1 VELGSLASEPDADL
15 TLLIS
20 ILRWLVAFPIR
31 LSLLGF
37 KRSEHDAIRF
47 SMYETLRDFVPRHV
61 IRKHAEVLA
70 IGNSWVLANMVAPNS
85 NITEANYPE
94 YNILS
99 LPFANDSFDVVVT
112 DQVLEHVE
120 GDPFVAVEECRRVL
134 KSGGIAVH
142 TAPLLI
148 QIHGFPSDYWRFTP
162 DGLSLLCRTHSE
174 VLLAGGWGNRFLWL
188 LSWSGVLFGRR
199 VPLAKWHPYHRAAVI
214 NEPDYPIAV
223 WVVAR
228 K

>member
-1 VELGSLASEPDADL
+1 
-15 TLLIS
+15 
-20 ILRWLVAFPIR
+20 LVAFPIQ

-37 KRSEHDAIRF
+37 RKSEHDAIRF
-47 SMYETLRDFVPRHV
+47 SMYEALEAFVPPLV
-61 IRKHAEVLA
+61 PTEKAKVLA
-70 IGNSWVLANMVAPNS
+70 IGNSWVLAKMIAPNAT
-85 NITEANYPE
+85 IVEANYPE

-99 LPFANDSFDVVVT
+99 LPFPDDTFDVVVT

-134 KSGGIAVH
+134 KLAGIAVH

-148 QIHGFPSDYWRFTP
+148 QIHGFPSDFWRFTP
-162 DGLSLLCRTHSE
+162 DGLALLARGHSE
-174 VLLAGGWGNRFLWL
+174 VLMADGWGNRYLWL
-188 LSWSGVLFGRR
+188 LSWSGVLFGRQ
-199 VPLAKWHPYHRAAVI
+199 VPLAAWHPYHRIAVI
-214 NEPDYPIAV
+214 NEPHYPIAV